1 MMSPSRVAEFVT
13 RRLGRYENPDGG
25 ELVPPTFNDQPEI
38 IMMKSRVL
46 AKVSCG
52 LSIAFLALAFTSGAS
67 MVRAQSQ
74 SDVPSW
80 MMVDPIST
88 AVKAAEDRITSLEAK
103 VASVTEQLAARQS
116 AERELCVADDA
127 GARTCISKAQLDR
140 LLKMMQSAAIE
151 PPAQATSSVT
161 ALAEPAEAAP
171 EVSAPETKAAAV
183 EEKATEEKI
192 ETTTATA
199 VEAPRQAEQ
208 AAVQS
213 PEEDAMPTGSIPA
226 PESQGRALV
235 SHPQVE
241 VTTTSTEN

>member
-1 MMSPSRVAEFVT
+1 
-13 RRLGRYENPDGG
+13 
-25 ELVPPTFNDQPEI
+25 
-38 IMMKSRVL
+38 MMKSRLL
-46 AKVSCG
+46 ARVSRG
-52 LSIAFLALAFTSGAS
+52 LSVAFLALAFTSGAS

-74 SDVPSW
+74 SDVPTW

-88 AVKAAEDRITSLEAK
+88 AVKAAEERIASLEAK
-103 VASVTEQLAARQS
+103 VASLTEQLAARQS
-116 AERELCVADDA
+116 MEHELCVADDA
-127 GARTCISKAQLDR
+127 GSRTCISKAQLDR
-140 LLKMMQSAAIE
+140 LLKMMQAAAIE
-151 PPAQATSSVT
+151 PPAQATNSVT

-183 EEKATEEKI
+183 EEKI

-208 AAVQS
+208 AAVQT

-235 SHPQVE
+235 SHPPVE
-241 VTTTSTEN
+241 VTAPPAEQ